1 MKIFEKIWQ
10 FVKEA
15 KSELKKVTWP
25 TKRDTW
31 RYTLAVVFI
40 SLGTAAFLGL
50 CDYVFSLLLEKF
62 IIK

>member
-10 FVKEA
+10 FIKEV

-40 SLGTAAFLGL
+40 SLGIAAFLGL
-50 CDYVFSLLLEKF
+50 CDDVFSLLLGKV
-62 IIK
+62 ILK